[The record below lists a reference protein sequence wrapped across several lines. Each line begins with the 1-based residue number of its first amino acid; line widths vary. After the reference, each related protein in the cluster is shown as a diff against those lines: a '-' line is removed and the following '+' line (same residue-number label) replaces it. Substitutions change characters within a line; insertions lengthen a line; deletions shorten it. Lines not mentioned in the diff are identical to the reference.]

1 MELIKDR
8 LAHIIRAKNLTA
20 TQFAEMMQ
28 IQPSNVSH
36 LLSGR
41 NKPSLDFLI
50 KLKDVFPEYSFDW
63 IILGKKP
70 ITISDRQQVLKEDT
84 FNTIDLSQNIE
95 NNTFDGL
102 LNMVE
107 DNIATSEIME
117 DKMYSV
123 QSNQPKKVK
132 QIIYIYE
139 DHTFEMYEL
148 KKYYFYLILLIMYT

>member
-8 LAHIIRAKNLTA
+8 LSHIIRAKNLTA

-50 KLKDVFPEYSFDW
+50 KLKDIFPEYSFDW

-70 ITISDRQQVLKEDT
+70 ITINERGGSVVAKDDLFKPMEMFDAVEEEYQNRTDSVVVESA
-84 FNTIDLSQNIE
+84 IDAIMPKS
-95 NNTFDGL
+95 T
-102 LNMVE
+102 VE
-107 DNIATSEIME
+107 DSESSKSI
-117 DKMYSV
+117 
-123 QSNQPKKVK
+123 K
-132 QIIYIYE
+132 QIIYVYE
-139 DHTFEMYEL
+139 DRTFEIYNIR
-148 KKYYFYLILLIMYT
+148 K

>member
-41 NKPSLDFLI
+41 NNPSLDFLK
-50 KLKDVFPEYSFDW
+50 KLKELFPEYNLDW

-70 ITISDRQQVLKEDT
+70 ITVSEPFLFSREDEIPPSDENLFTDIDLKDNEVIKETSEKNITDDTIRKISDD
-84 FNTIDLSQNIE
+84 
-95 NNTFDGL
+95 
-102 LNMVE
+102 
-107 DNIATSEIME
+107 IAT
-117 DKMYSV
+117 K
-123 QSNQPKKVK
+123 PR
-132 QIIYIYE
+132 QIIYVYD
-139 DHTFEMYEL
+139 DHTFEIFNIR
-148 KKYYFYLILLIMYT
+148 K

>member
-8 LAHIIRAKNLTA
+8 IAHIIRSKNLTA

-50 KLKDVFPEYSFDW
+50 KLKDIFPEYSFDW

-70 ITISDRQQVLKEDT
+70 ITMSERQQSVKEEMLHDNVQFAAIESSALKIGNLLSTTEETDR
-84 FNTIDLSQNIE
+84 NSIDEIVETKIE
-95 NNTFDGL
+95 
-102 LNMVE
+102 
-107 DNIATSEIME
+107 
-117 DKMYSV
+117 
-123 QSNQPKKVK
+123 QSKQVK
-132 QIIYIYE
+132 QIVYIY
-139 DHTFEMYEL
+139 DDNTFEIYSSNR
-148 KKYYFYLILLIMYT
+148 

>member
-1 MELIKDR
+1 MDLIKDR

-70 ITISDRQQVLKEDT
+70 ITINEPHYLSKEVSMDPDNEEKSYIKPPIDKQEDLFSDHDI
-84 FNTIDLSQNIE
+84 NIDKILHVSNSSNE
-95 NNTFDGL
+95 SKGL
-102 LNMVE
+102 
-107 DNIATSEIME
+107 
-117 DKMYSV
+117 
-123 QSNQPKKVK
+123 K

-139 DHTFEMYEL
+139 DNTFEVYNL
-148 KKYYFYLILLIMYT
+148 RK

>member
-70 ITISDRQQVLKEDT
+70 ITISERYHENKDDTSTSIDMKLKPMSENYVGDIFNIVEEEKIEPAIETKDIVDIERPKQVRQIIYMYD
-84 FNTIDLSQNIE
+84 D
-95 NNTFDGL
+95 NTFD
-102 LNMVE
+102 
-107 DNIATSEIME
+107 IF
-117 DKMYSV
+117 YSR
-123 QSNQPKKVK
+123 K
-132 QIIYIYE
+132 
-139 DHTFEMYEL
+139 
-148 KKYYFYLILLIMYT
+148 

>member
-50 KLKDVFPEYSFDW
+50 KLKDIFPEYSFDW
-63 IILGKKP
+63 IILGRKP
-70 ITISDRQQVLKEDT
+70 ITINDRGSVVNEEMFKPIEMFDKIAEEYREESMDT
-84 FNTIDLSQNIE
+84 VVEATVNTIDSKSSVSDVESSRNI
-95 NNTFDGL
+95 
-102 LNMVE
+102 
-107 DNIATSEIME
+107 
-117 DKMYSV
+117 
-123 QSNQPKKVK
+123 K
-132 QIIYIYE
+132 QIIYVYE
-139 DHTFEMYEL
+139 DHTFEIYNL
-148 KKYYFYLILLIMYT
+148 RK

>member
-1 MELIKDR
+1 MEELKDR

-70 ITISDRQQVLKEDT
+70 ITISERQTIVKEND
-84 FNTIDLSQNIE
+84 NIIDVKLPTDQNLEKNLFDFAEE
-95 NNTFDGL
+95 NNNIINEKKDYLSTSSKKL
-102 LNMVE
+102 LR
-107 DNIATSEIME
+107 
-117 DKMYSV
+117 
-123 QSNQPKKVK
+123 QL
-132 QIIYIYE
+132 IYVYE
-139 DHTFEMYEL
+139 DHTFEI
-148 KKYYFYLILLIMYT
+148 FDIRN

>member
-8 LAHIIRAKNLTA
+8 LAHLIRAKNLTA

-50 KLKDVFPEYSFDW
+50 KLKEVFPEYSFDW

-70 ITISDRQQVLKEDT
+70 ITINDRAPLVREDIFT
-84 FNTIDLSQNIE
+84 PIEAFETKDIDYQDKVDDMPQESKVEVMESRVNDVDISKNI
-95 NNTFDGL
+95 
-102 LNMVE
+102 
-107 DNIATSEIME
+107 
-117 DKMYSV
+117 
-123 QSNQPKKVK
+123 K
-132 QIIYIYE
+132 QIVYVYE
-139 DHTFEMYEL
+139 DHTFEVYNVRR
-148 KKYYFYLILLIMYT
+148 

>member
-8 LAHIIRAKNLTA
+8 LFHILRAKNLTA

-50 KLKDVFPEYSFDW
+50 KLKEIFPEYNYDW

-70 ITISDRQQVLKEDT
+70 ITTNDSSLFNKETNTVEINQFVGNEDVNNDNEVVLLQKNEVNDSR
-84 FNTIDLSQNIE
+84 FDPQIDKLPTESP
-95 NNTFDGL
+95 
-102 LNMVE
+102 
-107 DNIATSEIME
+107 
-117 DKMYSV
+117 
-123 QSNQPKKVK
+123 SNRIK
-132 QIIYIYE
+132 QIIYVYE
-139 DHTFEMYEL
+139 DRTFEVYDVR
-148 KKYYFYLILLIMYT
+148 K

>member
-1 MELIKDR
+1 MEFIKDR
-8 LAHIIRAKNLTA
+8 LAHIMRAKNLTA

-50 KLKDVFPEYSFDW
+50 KLKDNFPEYSFDW

-70 ITISDRQQVLKEDT
+70 ITVSERLSDIKDDKSRFVES
-84 FNTIDLSQNIE
+84 SQSNENIAYE
-95 NNTFDGL
+95 GL
-102 LNMVE
+102 FELVE
-107 DNIATSEIME
+107 DNTKEIQE
-117 DKMYSV
+117 AKQENLNSDFS
-123 QSNQPKKVK
+123 KKIK

-139 DHTFEMYEL
+139 DNTFEIYDSR
-148 KKYYFYLILLIMYT
+148 K

>member
-1 MELIKDR
+1 MEFIKDR
-8 LAHIIRAKNLTA
+8 LAHIMRAKNLTA

-50 KLKDVFPEYSFDW
+50 KLKDNFPEYSFDW

-70 ITISDRQQVLKEDT
+70 ITVSERLSDIKDDKSR
-84 FNTIDLSQNIE
+84 F
-95 NNTFDGL
+95 
-102 LNMVE
+102 VE
-107 DNIATSEIME
+107 STQSNENIAYEGLFELVKDNTKEIQE
-117 DKMYSV
+117 VKQENINPDFS
-123 QSNQPKKVK
+123 KKIK

-139 DHTFEMYEL
+139 DNTFEIYDSR
-148 KKYYFYLILLIMYT
+148 K